1 MSYLEMIERAL
12 KGRSVNA
19 AAKAWHIPQSTMDKY
34 AKGQRLPGYK
44 LALLMA
50 KEAGI
55 SEAEAMK
62 TLAEEEEKMK
72 SKTEKIS
79 ESFNSLL
86 RGAKRYWARVPATA

>member
-1 MSYLEMIERAL
+1 MDYQELVTRAL
-12 KGRSVNA
+12 QGRSVNA
-19 AAKAWHIPQSTMDKY
+19 AAKAWGIPQPTLRKY
-34 AKGQRLPGYK
+34 TNGQRIPNFRT
-44 LALLMA
+44 ALIMA

-55 SEAEAMK
+55 TEADAMR
-62 TLAEEEEKMK
+62 TLAAEEEKMK